1 MAYAGRRA
9 NEWNLEELEQ
19 ALNRAVFAVF
29 AMQCVVDNVGTL
41 AAQRGNKRLGR
52 VERNRAMTRLFK
64 GGADILATDQGKLA
78 FKRGSAHEY
87 CYFSHKVFP
96 IP

>member
-1 MAYAGRRA
+1 MNGISR
-9 NEWNLEELEQ
+9 NSSNFEELEQ
-19 ALNRAVFAVF
+19 ALNRAIFTML

>member
-9 NEWNLEELEQ
+9 NEWNIEELEQ
-19 ALNRAVFAVF
+19 ALNRAVFAVL
-29 AMQCVVDNVGTL
+29 AMQCVVNNVGPFT
-41 AAQRGNKRLGR
+41 AQRGNERLGR
-52 VERNRAMTRLFK
+52 IERNRAMTRLFE
-64 GGADILATDQGKLA
+64 GSANILAADQRKLA

-87 CYFSHKVFP
+87 CYFCHKVFP